1 MAGPM
6 KLRAARRRKQTIFR
20 RVVVGLIGL
29 FFALPLLGMVEF
41 TTRAP
46 GGGRTL
52 QTWATLFNLAAID
65 ASYPELKT
73 GIQASAG
80 LVLLTVAIMLVM
92 LVPTMTWI
100 RLRVPGM
107 RRLVEFIC
115 LLPLTIPA
123 IVLVVG
129 LAPVYAWVAY
139 FLGESSLWLAFAYV
153 VLVLPYAYRALDAG
167 LSAID
172 VKTLAEAARSLG
184 AGWPTVMW
192 RIILPNM
199 RTAVLSASFLSVALV
214 LGEFTIAN
222 LFSRENLQVAIN
234 QLGKRDDAVAT
245 AAALAALILA
255 FIVLF
260 AMSFVGAARGSH
272 RPEEN

>member
-1 MAGPM
+1 M
-6 KLRAARRRKQTIFR
+6 KPRAARRRRQSIFR
-20 RVVVGLIGL
+20 RVVLGLIGL
-29 FFALPLLGMVEF
+29 FFALPLVGMVEF

-46 GGGRTL
+46 GGGRGM
-52 QTWATLFNLAAID
+52 QTWATLFDFSVID
-65 ASYPELKT
+65 ADYPELRT

-80 LVLLTVAIMLVM
+80 LAVLTVAIMLVM
-92 LVPTMTWI
+92 LVPTMTWV
-100 RLRVPGM
+100 RLRLPGM
-107 RRLVEFIC
+107 RRTVEFIC

-139 FLGESSLWLAFAYV
+139 LLGESSLWLAFAYV

-167 LSAID
+167 LSSID
-172 VKTLAEAARSLG
+172 VLTLSEAARSLG

-192 RIILPNM
+192 RVILPNV
-199 RTAVLSASFLSVALV
+199 RTAVLSAAFLSVALV

-234 QLGKRDDAVAT
+234 QLGKRDASLAI

-255 FIVLF
+255 FIVLL
-260 AMSFVGAARGSH
+260 AMSFVGTGRRSH
-272 RPEEN
+272 RPKES